1 MTPIENEEKDYFMS
15 NEMILFLKDLNN
27 SIRL

>member
-1 MTPIENEEKDYFMS
+1 MTPIEKEEKDYFMS